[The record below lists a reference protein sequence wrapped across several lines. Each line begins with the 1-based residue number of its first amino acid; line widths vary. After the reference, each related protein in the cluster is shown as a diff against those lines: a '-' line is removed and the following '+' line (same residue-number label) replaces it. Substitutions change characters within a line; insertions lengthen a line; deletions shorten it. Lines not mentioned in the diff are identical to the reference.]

1 MLGLFFQ
8 PSGSGKRGGEDD
20 SVGLSG
26 SLGWTCL
33 LTCLSPPLPGHWPP
47 NHVTHTPV
55 RLYIYEFITKVMQ
68 RSVASIDH
76 IYYKAYT
83 KMATVKGWCACVL
96 SHIQLFCDPS
106 MDCSPPGSSV
116 HGILHA
122 RILEWVAI
130 SFSRGIFPTQGLN
143 PHLLH
148 WQADS
153 LPQSHLRSPL
163 KDGRHI
169 CFFLFFFFFLAEPC
183 VMWDLSSLIR
193 D

>member
-1 MLGLFFQ
+1 MLVCFLLPLKREIKMSDTCRLFPPFGDPW
-8 PSGSGKRGGEDD
+8 PSCLLPSQEDD

-130 SFSRGIFPTQGLN
+130 SFSN
-143 PHLLH
+143 
-148 WQADS
+148 A
-153 LPQSHLRSPL
+153 
-163 KDGRHI
+163 
-169 CFFLFFFFFLAEPC
+169 
-183 VMWDLSSLIR
+183 
-193 D
+193 

>member
-1 MLGLFFQ
+1 MARHTPGLVVVVVERSGQMLGLFFQ

-83 KMATVKGWCACVL
+83 KNGY
-96 SHIQLFCDPS
+96 
-106 MDCSPPGSSV
+106 
-116 HGILHA
+116 
-122 RILEWVAI
+122 R
-130 SFSRGIFPTQGLN
+130 
-143 PHLLH
+143 
-148 WQADS
+148 
-153 LPQSHLRSPL
+153 
-163 KDGRHI
+163 
-169 CFFLFFFFFLAEPC
+169 
-183 VMWDLSSLIR
+183 
-193 D
+193 